1 MSNVTRRH
9 FMKSGSIL
17 AAAAVLGVGYS
28 HPVWAKKRPKFR
40 LKYAN
45 NLPVSHPM
53 NIRAKQMVEAI
64 AAESEGEIEV
74 RIYPSSQLGND
85 TDMLAQIR
93 SGAVDFFMLS
103 PIILGSLITRTQI
116 SGVGFAFQNYDQVWN
131 AMDGDL
137 GAAVRQEIEEKSSLM
152 AFEKI
157 WDNGFRIITT
167 SNKSIQTPA
176 DLVGLKLRVPPSPL
190 WTSMF
195 RGFEAAPTT
204 INFAETYSALQ
215 TKIADGQE
223 NPITLVE
230 SAKLYEVQK
239 YLSVTNHMWD
249 GFWFLANKN
258 KFKSLPDD
266 VQALIQ
272 KHANQAAMNERAD
285 LAQLSL
291 NVKDTLEAQGM
302 VFNEVDIL
310 PFRDKLKQAGFYDEW
325 HATFGDE
332 LWDTLENAVGS
343 LT

>member
-1 MSNVTRRH
+1 MSIVTRRH
-9 FMKSGSIL
+9 FMKAGSIL
-17 AAAAVLGVGYS
+17 AATTVLGTGYS
-28 HPVWAKKRPKFR
+28 RPVWAKKRPKFR

-64 AAESEGEIEV
+64 AAESEGEIEI

-85 TDMLAQIR
+85 TDTLAQIR

-116 SGVGFAFQNYDQVWN
+116 SGVGFAFQNYDQVWS
-131 AMDGDL
+131 AMDGEL
-137 GAAVRQEIEEKSSLM
+137 GAAVRHEIEENSSLM

-167 SNKSIQTPA
+167 SNKPIQTPA

-195 RGFEAAPTT
+195 RGFDAAPTT

-223 NPITLVE
+223 NPISLVE

-258 KFKSLPDD
+258 KFKGLPED
-266 VQALIQ
+266 VQAVIQ
-272 KHANQAAMNERAD
+272 KHANQAAMDERAD
-285 LAQLSL
+285 LVQLSL
-291 NVKDTLEAQGM
+291 NIKDTLEAQGM
-302 VFNEVDIL
+302 VFNDVDAL
-310 PFRDKLKQAGFYDEW
+310 PFRNKLRQAGFYEEW
-325 HATFGDE
+325 HKTFGNE
-332 LWDTLENAVGS
+332 LWDTLENVVGS
-343 LT
+343 LS

>member
-1 MSNVTRRH
+1 MSNVTRRN
-9 FMKSGSIL
+9 FIKAGSL
-17 AAAAVLGVGYS
+17 LTAATVLGAGYS
-28 HPVWAKKRPKFR
+28 HPAWAKKRPKYR

-45 NLPVSHPM
+45 NLPISHPM
-53 NIRAKQMVEAI
+53 NIRAKEMVEAI
-64 AAESEGEIEV
+64 AVESDGEIDI

-85 TDMLAQIR
+85 TDTLAQIR

-103 PIILGSLITRTQI
+103 PIILGSLITNTQI
-116 SGVGFAFQNYDQVWN
+116 SGVGFAFQNYDQVWG

-137 GAAVRQEIEEKSSLM
+137 GAAVRQTIEDNSSLM

-167 SNKSIQTPA
+167 SNKAIYTPE

-195 RGFEAAPTT
+195 RGFDAAPTT

-258 KFKSLPDD
+258 KFKQLPDD
-266 VQALIQ
+266 VQVLIQ

-285 LAQLSL
+285 LVQLSL
-291 NVKDTLEAQGM
+291 NIKSTLEGQGM
-302 VFNEVDIL
+302 VFNDVDSG
-310 PFRDKLKQAGFYDEW
+310 PFRDKLRQAGFYEEW
-325 HATFGDE
+325 HKTFGNE
-332 LWDTLENAVGS
+332 LWSTLESAVGS
-343 LT
+343 LS